1 MKKFSNLQEEVKTVK
16 FGLKPIG
23 MTEKFIKDRGLLDA
37 QYSINDRLEEAK
49 LVLDRVYLDVLS
61 RSMSSIDPKIADGL
75 YDVWLKDQ
83 EKFTKSDEFNAAKDM
98 FVGKIKGYIRVLIK
112 SNKENYNFN
121 VNNILKDI
129 DTFCGGDDVLKS
141 ELNSINNDFSGRSAY
156 FTEYCTS
163 KNPALFGT
171 ETNSSSYRVFNENLV
186 TFFKNVK
193 AFLSIG
199 HDHMEM
205 ILKSVDGLEKIMVP
219 DDGLKYILQSDIDAY
234 NKVIAEYASARQEL
248 QSKNNELNLPK
259 LEKLAKQIL
268 SEAEK
273 KFQPIESDE
282 EVFSFLDENI
292 EDLTSAISKVKEL
305 FSGIGPIYDKDKIL
319 IAKKVKANK
328 GDFSMISNACMHSWD
343 GIKNL
348 IIENWKAENPKSKK
362 KDESAG
368 KYYKNLTHIS
378 LSELEKITN
387 SDEAT
392 SYLSGLGERNDSE
405 HQEADLVSRAIN
417 AYNVFKE
424 EHEKGLDKRLKNID
438 NSKNIK
444 VFFDTLIQLKDFV
457 AQIYVGEGID
467 DTCEFYQ
474 KLLSLKCKIDE
485 VVSEWGRIRSYLTKK
500 DYIQK
505 ELRVYFGLNANLMG
519 GWTHKENGE
528 FPKRSIMFK
537 GVGDDYYVGIL
548 ARNSDGKKILNGEIG
563 NGSFRY
569 LDITNYDR
577 KNVERLVNTFC
588 GSEKS
593 DTVDGLIKVLT
604 SKEWAQKYPKLVLW
618 QTDGFSST
626 GEIYKSLCHQE
637 MRWVACSREAVDTM
651 VENGDLY
658 LFKLSCRDFSEH
670 SKGKPQLYTMY
681 LRALL
686 SDDNPLGKYFIMANG
701 KITFRPRTIV
711 DKTNIDN
718 FAIHKA
724 NRPIKNKRNIGGGKE
739 TATYPYD
746 IEKNKRFKS
755 DSWFISFPLSVNKGK
770 KITQKE
776 INDLVN
782 GMISNGEIKH
792 VIGIDLGERNLVT
805 VSVVN
810 KDTMEIVEQR
820 SLNIIG
826 NTDYNKLMNE
836 MSENVRNDRNNLR
849 MESSMSNMS
858 EGYVSH
864 AVNEIVQL
872 VRKYNA
878 VIAMENLDS
887 NFKVGRSKIIKNIY
901 TKFENQLLDKLSFM
915 VFKDVDKNDIGGVY
929 NPLTMAIK
937 KTAQK
942 DYEKKLSQNGIVFS
956 VRPQYT
962 SSIDPVTGFANVL
975 DMQDVKTI
983 DSIKKFFYS
992 FDYIRYDKE
1001 HDHFVFGADWKK
1013 FKLKNSVKVNE
1024 LNRTEWTLVSS
1035 GIRLRAE
1042 KAKNSSHRTIVEHD
1056 PTEVLKRAIGRSG
1069 NNFMECGNIKNIIM
1083 NQNSHDI
1090 LDEFLDAVK
1099 LILQIRNSKGEEDY
1113 ILSPAIDE
1121 NGNQFDSRE
1130 CHVQTMPKDGDT
1142 NGAYNIARRAVMLIR
1157 NGASKKYDTN
1167 VHWLNFAQTEGRMQ
1181 TLDNAESA
1189 NFDNE
1194 FKTSELCYSASQRV
1208 G

>member
-23 MTEKFIKDRGLLDA
+23 MTEKFIKDRGILDT

-61 RSMSSIDPKIADGL
+61 KSMSSIDPKIADGL

-83 EKFTKSDEFNAAKDM
+83 EKFTKSDEFKTSKKQFVNEIKEGVKTLFKKDAD
-98 FVGKIKGYIRVLIK
+98 K
-112 SNKENYNFN
+112 FN
-121 VNNILKDI
+121 VNSILSDV

-141 ELNSINNDFSGRSAY
+141 ELNNINNDFSGRSAY

-193 AFLSIG
+193 AFLSIS
-199 HDHMEM
+199 HDNMAM
-205 ILKSVDGLEKIMVP
+205 VLKSVDGLEKFMVP
-219 DDGLKYILQSDIDAY
+219 NDGLKYILQSDIDVY

-248 QSKNNELNLPK
+248 QSKNKELNLPK

-292 EDLTSAISKVKEL
+292 EGLTSAILKVKEL
-305 FSGIGPIYDKDKIL
+305 FSGIGSIYDKDKIL

-328 GDFSMISNACMHSWD
+328 DDFSMISNACMHSWD

-362 KDESAG
+362 KDKDAG
-368 KYYKNLTHIS
+368 KHYKNLTHIS

-392 SYLSGLGERNDSE
+392 SYLSGLGEKNGSE

-424 EHEKGLDKRLKNID
+424 EHDKGLDKRLKNID

-444 VFFDTLIQLKDFV
+444 VFFATLIQLKDFI

-467 DTCEFYQ
+467 DTYEFYQ
-474 KLLSLKCKIDE
+474 KLLSLKCKIEE

-505 ELRVYFGLNANLMG
+505 EMRVYFGLNANLMG
-519 GWTHKENGE
+519 GWTHDDKGM
-528 FPKRSIMFK
+528 FQYRSIMFK

-548 ARNSDGKKILNGEIG
+548 TRNSDGKKILNGEIG
-563 NGSFRY
+563 DGSFRY
-569 LDITNYDR
+569 LDITNYKSDTIGKYV
-577 KNVERLVNTFC
+577 KNFC
-588 GSEKS
+588 GGKKPE
-593 DTVDGLIKVLT
+593 TVDGLIKVLT
-604 SKEWAQKYPKLVLW
+604 SKEWVQEHPEFVLRK
-618 QTDGFSST
+618 TDGFNGM
-626 GEIYKSLCHQE
+626 GEIYDSLCQRE

-686 SDDNPLGKYFIMANG
+686 SDDNPLGKYFIKANG

-755 DSWFISFPLSVNKGK
+755 DSWFISFPLSVNEGK

-878 VIAMENLDS
+878 VIAMENLDN

-937 KTAQK
+937 KTDK
-942 DYEKKLSQNGIVFS
+942 SYKKEWSQNGIVFS

-975 DMQDVKTI
+975 DMQNVKTI

-1024 LNRTEWTLVSS
+1024 LNRTEWTLVSN

-1130 CHVQTMPKDGDT
+1130 CHVQTMPKDGDM

-1157 NGASKKYDTN
+1157 NGADNKYDSN
-1167 VHWLNFAQTEGRMQ
+1167 VHWLNFAQTEGKMQ

-1189 NFDNE
+1189 KFDNE

>member
-1 MKKFSNLQEEVKTVK
+1 MKKFANLQKEVKTVK

-83 EKFTKSDEFNAAKDM
+83 KKFTNSNEFNSAKDT
-98 FVGKIKGYIRVLIK
+98 FVGKIKGYIRELIK
-112 SNKENYNFN
+112 TEKENYDFN
-121 VNNILKDI
+121 VNNILNDI

-141 ELNSINNDFSGRSAY
+141 ELHSIKNDFSGRSAY

-193 AFLSIG
+193 AFRSISP
-199 HDHMEM
+199 DQMTTV
-205 ILKSVDGLEKIMVP
+205 LKFVDGLDEIMVP
-219 DDGLKYILQSDIDAY
+219 DNGLKYILQSDIDVY

-248 QSKNNELNLPK
+248 QSKDKGLSLPK

-292 EDLTSAISKVKEL
+292 EDLTSAILKLKEL
-305 FSGIGPIYDKDKIL
+305 FSGIGSIYDKEKIL
-319 IAKKVKANK
+319 IAKKVKAK
-328 GDFSMISNACMHSWD
+328 KDEFSMISNACMHSWD

-348 IIENWKAENPKSKK
+348 IIENWKAENPKGKENVKDKK
-362 KDESAG
+362 ANKF
-368 KYYKNLTHIS
+368 YKQLSNIS
-378 LSELEKITN
+378 LLELEKITN
-387 SDEAT
+387 SDAAT
-392 SYLSGLGERNDSE
+392 SYLIGLGEKNDRE
-405 HQEADLVSRAIN
+405 LQEADLASLAIN

-438 NSKNIK
+438 NSKNINA
-444 VFFDTLIQLKDFV
+444 FFDTLIRLKDFIS
-457 AQIYVGEGID
+457 QIYVGEGID

-474 KLLSLKCKIDE
+474 ELLPAKCKLEE
-485 VVSEWGRIRSYLTKK
+485 VVSEWVRIRSYLTKK
-500 DYIQK
+500 DYIQN

-548 ARNSDGKKILNGEIG
+548 AGVSSAKKILNGEIG
-563 NGSFRY
+563 DGRFRY
-569 LDITNYDR
+569 LDITNYDK
-577 KNVERLVNTFC
+577 KNIERLVQTFC
-588 GSEKS
+588 GGKKPDE
-593 DTVDGLIKVLT
+593 DGLIKVLT
-604 SKEWAQKYPKLVLW
+604 SKEWAQKYPKLVLEK
-618 QTDGFSST
+618 TDGFSST
-626 GEIYKSLCHQE
+626 DEIYKSLCHQE

-651 VENGDLY
+651 VESGDLY
-658 LFKLSCRDFSEH
+658 LFKLSCRDFSKH
-670 SKGKPQLYTMY
+670 SKGNPQLYTMY

-686 SDDNPLGKYFIMANG
+686 SDDNPIGRYFINGNG
-701 KITFRPRTIV
+701 KITFRPRTVV
-711 DKTNIDN
+711 DNTNIGD
-718 FAIHKA
+718 FAIHRA
-724 NRPIKNKRNIGGGKE
+724 NFPIDNKRNIEGGEKS
-739 TATYPYD
+739 ATYPYD

-755 DSWFISFPLSVNKGK
+755 DSWFISLPLSVNEGK

-782 GMISNGEIKH
+782 GMISTGEIKH
-792 VIGIDLGERNLVT
+792 VIGIDRGERNLVT
-805 VSVVN
+805 VSIVN

-826 NTDYNKLMNE
+826 NTDYNKLMDE
-836 MSENVRNDRNNLR
+836 MSENVKDDRNNLR
-849 MESSMSNMS
+849 LESSMRNMS

-878 VIAMENLDS
+878 VIAMENLD
-887 NFKVGRSKIIKNIY
+887 NLGRGKIIKNIY

-937 KTAQK
+937 KTDQTK
-942 DYEKKLSQNGIVFS
+942 YEKTLSQNGIVFS
-956 VRPQYT
+956 VLPQYT

-975 DMQDVKTI
+975 DMQNVKTI

-1035 GIRLRAE
+1035 GIRIRY
-1042 KAKNSSHRTIVEHD
+1042 KKTKNSSHRTIEEHD
-1056 PTEVLKRAIGRSG
+1056 PTEELKRAIGRSG

-1083 NQNSHDI
+1083 NQDSHDI

-1099 LILQIRNSKGEEDY
+1099 LILQMRNSKGEEDY
-1113 ILSPAIDE
+1113 ILSPALDE
-1121 NGNQFDSRE
+1121 NGKQFDSRE
-1130 CHVQTMPKDGDT
+1130 RHGQTMPKDGDT

-1157 NGASKKYDTN
+1157 NGDDNKYDSN

-1181 TLDNAESA
+1181 TLGNVQST

-1194 FKTSELCYSASQRV
+1194 FKTNELCYSASKRV